1 MPTARSSPSDRFF
14 SSTLIVTVLATPRL
28 PTTKPR
34 PRINQSEPTTPAT
47 IESMYPR
54 SSVNDRSSIEY
65 FLATVSSGPRIAAAP
80 PGAAV
85 TRSTSAVS
93 MPNSRLAASRRRCR
107 EAPPDV

>member
-14 SSTLIVTVLATPRL
+14 SSTLIVTVFATPRL

-47 IESMYPR
+47 IESMYCR

-65 FLATVSSGPRIAAAP
+65 FLATVSSGPRSAVAP

-93 MPNSRLAASRRRCR
+93 MPNSRLAASRRRCS